1 MFKIRKG
8 IFETNSSSTHS
19 VSIEGDKK
27 LDNPNLPVYCESNKV
42 KSGFGKFGWE
52 VDSYADQETKLSY
65 LLTMIAEVNKRKD
78 NLCSFYELEDFKK
91 VEDVIK
97 KHCKCDGIDI
107 GKEPEIEKYKWYD
120 GEYYS
125 YNIDGYIDHQS
136 TETYHCLDDFLND
149 WGVTIEEFIFSPN
162 VWLNTDNDNY

>member
-1 MFKIRKG
+1 MFKVRKDL
-8 IFETNSSSTHS
+8 FETNSSSTHS
-19 VSIEGDKK
+19 ISIRGKKK
-27 LDNPNLPVYCESNKV
+27 LDKSNLPICSKNNKV
-42 KSGFGKFGWE
+42 EGKFGKFGCE
-52 VDSYADQETKLSY
+52 VDSYTDQETKLSY

-78 NLCSFYELEDFKK
+78 SLCSFYELEDFKK

-107 GKEPEIEKYKWYD
+107 GKEPEIKKYKWYD

-136 TETYHCLDDFLND
+136 TETYHCLNDFLND